1 MALDMANQCPR
12 CSFCCPSKYQL
23 LKHLFEAHSTDK
35 DFKILCLGNDCLRSF
50 VTFTSLLGHTNCKHP
65 IWKEQLEIAPKDN
78 FFSDSWSSGCLG
90 TGSGE
95 SSNHDIAVNSS
106 PLPSDDQC
114 DNHQTVN
121 GNVDLINVQN
131 QTDLDVH
138 NDSDENL
145 IDEDYGHDKRVQL
158 QTVAAK
164 FLLTL
169 KEQYRMSQAA
179 LDFTLNVVKDITAL
193 HSSVI
198 KDHQSLSEALNPFE
212 GVETEHMQNKFY
224 RDLW

>member
-1 MALDMANQCPR
+1 MPIASTLCGKN
-12 CSFCCPSKYQL
+12 S
-23 LKHLFEAHSTDK
+23 LKLPQR
-35 DFKILCLGNDCLRSF
+35 I
-50 VTFTSLLGHTNCKHP
+50 
-65 IWKEQLEIAPKDN
+65 I

-95 SSNHDIAVNSS
+95 SSNHDIAVDSS

-121 GNVDLINVQN
+121 SNVDLINVQN

-145 IDEDYGHDKRVQL
+145 IDEHDKRVQL

-164 FLLTL
+164 LLLTL

-179 LDFTLNVVKDITAL
+179 LDFTLNAVKDITTL

-224 RDLW
+224 REHFGLVVSFM